1 MPRIGFS
8 LNFIKSINIS
18 FHPLW
23 STPAVRELIQR
34 TSTKYIKS
42 TNPKCEVNY
51 KVVEANDCLFKEVPN
66 KVEVEYSDGSK
77 QLITPVKGMHVE
89 EIQQAI
95 LRRTE
100 ELELAEELKEMKAN
114 PATGPMPIG
123 FFKGRKGVKYAIYS
137 DDVENEGK
145 GKRAKGGVKTK

>member
-1 MPRIGFS
+1 MPRLGFS
-8 LNFIKSINIS
+8 LNYIKKINIS
-18 FHPLW
+18 FHPFW
-23 STPAVRELIQR
+23 STPAIREFVQR
-34 TSTKYIKS
+34 TSTKHIKS
-42 TNPKCEVNY
+42 TNPKCEV
-51 KVVEANDCLFKEVPN
+51 KLEVLESPECLFKEVPN
-66 KVEVEYSDGSK
+66 KVEVEYADGSQ

-89 EIQQAI
+89 EIQASI